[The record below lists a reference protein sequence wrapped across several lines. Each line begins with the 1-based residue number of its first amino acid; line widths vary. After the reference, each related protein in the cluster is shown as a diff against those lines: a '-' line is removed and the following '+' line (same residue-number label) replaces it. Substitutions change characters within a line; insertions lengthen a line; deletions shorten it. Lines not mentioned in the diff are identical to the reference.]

1 MKKDV
6 KGKKGNSHIF
16 DLQVAKELILF
27 VGEYRDNQDSAMK
40 CLEIAKRL
48 KDVYLSA
55 FNSRFQ
61 SPNADLPVA
70 EELTLLQEQTT
81 LEFLEF
87 IKNNGSTCASAE
99 SSSQTPKASKEQ
111 SNIKAEGNV
120 ELVCFYCSA
129 TNVEQTEDS
138 FFIHPYVPVNY
149 ERSPLLMCVHC
160 LENWK
165 AFREEASKVNELIL
179 PGENNE
185 EICCLCSDC
194 PKKLTL
200 CGSCQRSFCL
210 NCVKK
215 VLTPTEYKTM
225 ISEKGRE
232 NDWKCMCCSNQ
243 TSVHPPLGR
252 DAWRLWNSS
261 PDKTAVASSSS
272 SLTGKKS
279 PSKQSKNSKNNIPT
293 PQKANSVVE
302 SVFPSVASSGRKR
315 KAISQSSETSV
326 KDEPNNSSS
335 KQKKR
340 RKNEDEELEEKDE
353 DSSTKQKDYAN
364 KSKNEKPDQ
373 SVACFYFQD
382 YCLDLNQSYRSIIQ
396 SLNSHST
403 SSEEE
408 LTEDVCFLCKDGGN
422 LVGCDYCSPSAASS
436 QSIEPNQRCSK
447 VYHQDCLG
455 FKIPRGVNYWCCPK
469 HFCSS
474 CGGKELQFMC
484 LFCPISLCK
493 ECPSKLPQKVS
504 Y

>member
-1 MKKDV
+1 MKKDG

-16 DLQVAKELILF
+16 DLQVAKELIIF
-27 VGEYRDNQDSAMK
+27 VGEHRDNQDSAMK
-40 CLEIAKRL
+40 SLEIAKRL

-61 SPNADLPVA
+61 SPNTDLPVA
-70 EELTLLQEQTT
+70 DELSPLQEQTT
-81 LEFLEF
+81 LEFLEL
-87 IKNNGSTCASAE
+87 IKNNGSSASAE
-99 SSSQTPKASKEQ
+99 SSSQTWKTSQEQ
-111 SNIKAEGNV
+111 SNVKAEGNV

-165 AFREEASKVNELIL
+165 VFREEASQVNELIL

-200 CGSCQRSFCL
+200 CCSCQRSFCL
-210 NCVKK
+210 NCLKK
-215 VLTPTEYKTM
+215 VLTPAEYKTM
-225 ISEKGRE
+225 IAEKGKE

-252 DAWRLWNSS
+252 DAWRLWNSP
-261 PDKTAVASSSS
+261 PDKSTVASSSS
-272 SLTGKKS
+272 TGKKS
-279 PSKQSKNSKNNIPT
+279 PTKQSKNSKNNIPT
-293 PQKANSVVE
+293 PQKASSVVE
-302 SVFPSVASSGRKR
+302 SSSPSVASAARKR
-315 KAISQSSETSV
+315 KAGSQSSETPV
-326 KDEPNNSSS
+326 KDESTNSVNSSS

-340 RKNEDEELEEKDE
+340 RKNEDEESEEKDVE
-353 DSSTKQKDYAN
+353 NSNKQKDSTN
-364 KSKNEKPDQ
+364 KNKNEKLDQ
-373 SVACFYFQD
+373 SEACFYFQD
-382 YCLDLNQSYRSIIQ
+382 YCLDLNQSYKTIIQ
-396 SLNSHST
+396 SLNNHSST
-403 SSEEE
+403 SEEE

-436 QSIEPNQRCSK
+436 ESIEPNQRCSK

-455 FKIPRGVNYWCCPK
+455 FKIPRGVSYWCCPK

-504 Y
+504 